1 MPISTSTRKVTAR
14 TRKSVVAKNAAQT
27 MPAASGVCQSC
38 HALPAGSMEVT
49 ALLLV
54 LVFSLTAVLFTSIY
68 TIRIQQAKVAALEAQ
83 ISFEY

>member
-1 MPISTSTRKVTAR
+1 MPTTSTKKTTVR
-14 TRKSVVAKNAAQT
+14 TRRPIAPKSVLTA
-27 MPAASGVCQSC
+27 MPAPSGVCQSC

-68 TIRIQQAKVAALEAQ
+68 TIRIQQARVAALEAQ
-83 ISFEY
+83 LSFEY